1 MCRSVLI
8 YHASIKVGV
17 SFLAVHVHHFFCKW
31 LFGEHVAIVATTAT
45 CVIGIKDRVTFP
57 YIAICYHR

>member
-1 MCRSVLI
+1 MSRNDLI
-8 YHASIKVGV
+8 YHTGIKVGI
-17 SFLAVHVHHFFCKW
+17 SFLAVQFHHFFCEW
-31 LFGEHVAIVATTAT
+31 LFGEHVVIVATVVT